1 MEATALDTLVTERR
15 SISGYKKEL
24 VSPELISEISVSAGY
39 LSQGQAKP

>member
-1 MEATALDTLVTERR
+1 MEATALDTLVNERR